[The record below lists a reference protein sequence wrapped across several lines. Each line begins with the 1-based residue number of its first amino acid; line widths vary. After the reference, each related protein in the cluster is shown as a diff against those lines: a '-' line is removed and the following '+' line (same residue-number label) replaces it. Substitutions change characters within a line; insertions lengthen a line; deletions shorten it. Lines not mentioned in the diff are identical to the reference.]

1 MNAGNIFMGM
11 IQTESPYYQ
20 STPAA
25 PEPFSS
31 SSVFASDPAFD
42 HCSGSSA
49 GCAFSW
55 GVRVLSSSNIYI
67 YGAGL
72 YSWFQKYSQTC
83 VASEDCQDRIFEI
96 EASSYVWVF
105 SLITKASV
113 EMISPAGGVSVLGKD
128 NKFSYCDIVMAWMGS
143 AGSSGYV

>member
-1 MNAGNIFMGM
+1 MGM

-20 STPAA
+20 SSPAA
-25 PEPFSS
+25 PEPFSLS
-31 SSVFASDPAFD
+31 SYFPSDPTFE
-42 HCSGSSA
+42 HCSGGSP

-55 GVRVLSSSNIYI
+55 GVRILNSSNIYI

-72 YSWFQKYSQTC
+72 YSWFQKYSQAC
-83 VASEDCQDRIFEI
+83 VQTEDCQDRIFEI
-96 EASSYVWVF
+96 EASSHVWVF

-128 NKFSYCDIVMAWMGS
+128 NKFSYCDIIIAWMGS